1 MKTEVPNAE
10 ASGFNDSKW
19 EVVSLP
25 HGLEYLPLDAS
36 GSVNYQGVVWYRKH
50 FTPDNTLK
58 GK

>member
-36 GSVNYQGVVWYRKH
+36 EVSIIKA
-50 FTPDNTLK
+50 
-58 GK
+58 